1 MLKVSVVAV
10 AVLMA
15 GTSLASATD
24 LKQGQDQGQ
33 LQGQGQLQAQGQ
45 VAKSRASSRAG
56 AVSGSAA
63 LSGSSS
69 AGGAS
74 TNEGDDINAY
84 GFAYSDSAIA
94 VPQGVVGGN
103 VVITSQ
109 NLKVLG
115 PLFGYSWQ
123 DTSLTP
129 QGIHEKAALGYLATT
144 NDGTYDGERA
154 QFSYIAAICASDED
168 FAYQLGFGCR
178 E

>member
-1 MLKVSVVAV
+1 MLKVSVLAV

-24 LKQGQDQGQ
+24 LKQGQAQGQGQ
-33 LQGQGQLQAQGQ
+33 LQGQAQGQ

-56 AVSGSAA
+56 ALSGSAA

-74 TNEGDDINAY
+74 TNEGDDIHAY

-123 DTSLTP
+123 NTSLTP

-168 FAYQLGFGCR
+168 YAYQLGFGCR